1 LVSGSVFGVT
11 QRYLF
16 NDSSDGSS
24 TKAVEATAFSKSN
37 MLDSTA
43 VSTATTVSDVSD
55 IGDNVMPSIVAV
67 TNVSYTEYR
76 NLFGRTST
84 YENEAAGSG
93 IIISQDDDYIYIA
106 TNNHVV
112 EGAETLT
119 ITFCDDAA
127 VPATVKGTDSSV
139 DLAVVAV
146 KISDIDSDTM
156 SKIKV
161 ASVGESDSLKV
172 GESAVVIGN
181 ALGYGQS
188 VTTGIIS
195 ATERDVTLQNDDGT
209 TITNTLIQTDAAVNP
224 GNSGG
229 ALLNING
236 QVVGIVSA
244 KYSDTAVEGMGYAI
258 PISTAQSI
266 ISELI
271 NRQEVSAEDASYFGI
286 AGVDISATMSSYYDI
301 PQGVYVS
308 KVASG
313 SGAEIAGI
321 SQKDVI
327 TKFNGKSVSSMEEIS
342 EQMKYIPAGT
352 TITVTVAK
360 ADKDYEET
368 DVKVTLGN
376 KMK

>member
-1 LVSGSVFGVT
+1 
-11 QRYLF
+11 
-16 NDSSDGSS
+16 
-24 TKAVEATAFSKSN
+24 
-37 MLDSTA
+37 M
-43 VSTATTVSDVSD
+43 
-55 IGDNVMPSIVAV
+55 IVW
-67 TNVSYTEYR
+67 
-76 NLFGRTST
+76 
-84 YENEAAGSG
+84 
-93 IIISQDDDYIYIA
+93 I
-106 TNNHVV
+106 
-112 EGAETLT
+112 
-119 ITFCDDAA
+119 
-127 VPATVKGTDSSV
+127 
-139 DLAVVAV
+139 
-146 KISDIDSDTM
+146 
-156 SKIKV
+156 
-161 ASVGESDSLKV
+161 
-172 GESAVVIGN
+172 
-181 ALGYGQS
+181 
-188 VTTGIIS
+188 
-195 ATERDVTLQNDDGT
+195 
-209 TITNTLIQTDAAVNP
+209 
-224 GNSGG
+224 
-229 ALLNING
+229 
-236 QVVGIVSA
+236 
-244 KYSDTAVEGMGYAI
+244 I